1 MEVRFLTNSPISNIL
16 ERGIFVNFF
25 FFFLD
30 FHEQFFF
37 HNFRERENNR
47 IFNLITVISPEFSLT
62 LLNIRQAVRY
72 ICY

>member
-1 MEVRFLTNSPISNIL
+1 MEVRFLTNSPISSIL

-25 FFFLD
+25 FFF
-30 FHEQFFF
+30 FGFSRTIFF

-62 LLNIRQAVRY
+62 LLNIRQTVRY